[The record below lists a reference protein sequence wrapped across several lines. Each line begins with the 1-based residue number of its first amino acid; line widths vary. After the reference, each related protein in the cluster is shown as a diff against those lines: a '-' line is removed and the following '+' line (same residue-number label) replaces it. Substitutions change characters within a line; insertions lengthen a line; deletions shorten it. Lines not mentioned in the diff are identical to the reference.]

1 MRILV
6 AEDNEVNQFLLKELL
21 SPTGAEI
28 VVAEN
33 GLLAAALATLNELHD
48 ALADFQ
54 PFHSSRAA
62 VLSMAG
68 QIDAARRA
76 YDQAIALTTHESDR
90 RFLVARAGRL

>member
-1 MRILV
+1 MVRINHAV
-6 AEDNEVNQFLLKELL
+6 AM
-21 SPTGAEI
+21 
-28 VVAEN
+28 AEN

-54 PFHSSRAA
+54 PFHSARAA